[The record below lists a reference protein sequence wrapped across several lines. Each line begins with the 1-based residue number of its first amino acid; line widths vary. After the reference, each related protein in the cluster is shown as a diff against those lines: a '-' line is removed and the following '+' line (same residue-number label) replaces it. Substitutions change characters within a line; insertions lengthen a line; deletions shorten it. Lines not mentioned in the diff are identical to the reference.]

1 MMLKTI
7 VTKIYQ
13 DAKRPCDRPWGE
25 AGLAWEVPAQQA
37 QGDEHE
43 DDLDDG
49 DGTGL
54 AC

>member
-1 MMLKTI
+1 MVVKTI

-13 DAKRPCDRPWGE
+13 DATRPCDRPWGE
-25 AGLAWEVPAQQA
+25 AGLAGEVPAQQA

-49 DGTGL
+49 DETVL
-54 AC
+54 A